1 MGDALDAL
9 RSGSTNSKTVTST
22 YAGGGVYVGPGT
34 PKQGTMGVEL
44 KDETMGITEKLNE
57 FYTWEIGG
65 PKYNA
70 FVAKLRKT
78 GMVSKTGK
86 ITPDV
91 AAAYWV
97 EAVNTAARYYSASNG
112 ANKITVDNVL
122 NLFAKPPAADAATDP
137 TRQIYKYTDEN
148 VKAMIN
154 ETYQKTYTRDATPE
168 ELASLM
174 SPTKAK
180 LETGTLTT
188 TKKVKNPKTGV
199 MENVV
204 TQTPGAST
212 TDVQATLAE
221 QLKQLHPEEA
231 DLTARLG
238 FASWLSKNVQGA

>member
-1 MGDALDAL
+1 MTAISDLFGNTQP
-9 RSGSTNSKTVTST
+9 GTST
-22 YAGGGVYVGPGT
+22 TSTASGQVYVGPGK
-34 PKQGTMGVEL
+34 PKQGRGEL
-44 KDETMGITEKLNE
+44 LPQDATMGITEKLNE
-57 FYTWEIGG
+57 FYTWKIDG
-65 PKYNA
+65 PEYNA

-86 ITPDV
+86 VTPDV
-91 AAAYWV
+91 AASYWAQ
-97 EAVNTAARYYSASNG
+97 AVNTAATYYAASNG
-112 ANKITVDNVL
+112 VNKITVDNVL
-122 NLFAKPPAADAATDP
+122 NLFAKPPTVDAATDP

-199 MENVV
+199 VENVV

-212 TDVQATLAE
+212 TDVQAGLEA